1 MTNKIKQPN
10 AVGDDD
16 PQSTRPLV
24 LLLIDGW
31 GVARTRD
38 NNAIRLA
45 KIPNFKKLVSH
56 YPATILSPADSKGS
70 TNYATIG
77 HGALPLSSYL
87 SQIGYKQLKIAETE
101 KLALVTNFF
110 NGQEELFLG
119 EDYDLIPSPLKNSTV
134 MATPTLVRHLHKALK
149 SGKYNFIVSALANID
164 SLDRAGDFDS
174 TIKAVEYID
183 RTLKKIVDLVLAQN
197 GVLLITS
204 AYGYAEEVYDI
215 QTDQINHDNTNNP
228 VPFIIVGKEYEGKTI
243 GLSEAPA
250 NDLSLLKP
258 IGTLLD
264 IAPTILRIMNLAL
277 PIGPKIKGKSLI

>member
-70 TNYATIG
+70 TNYAAIG
-77 HGALPLSSYL
+77 HGALPLSNHL

-264 IAPTILRIMNLAL
+264 IAPTILQIMNLVL
-277 PIGPKIKGKSLI
+277 PIGQKIKGKSLI